1 MAEITAKQEKAI
13 AALIAEPTIRDA
25 AAKSG
30 ITEQTLYRWLKDE
43 GFNAEY
49 MRVRRDAVHQSIARM
64 QSATCEAVETLRAVM
79 KDEKARGSERVSAAK
94 AIIDFAYKGIDLE
107 DFAAR
112 LSAIEAVMKDKP
124 K

>member
-13 AALIAEPTIRDA
+13 AALIAEQTIRDA

-30 ITEQTLYRWLKDE
+30 ITEQTLFRWLKDE
-43 GFNAEY
+43 SFNAEY
-49 MRVRRDAVHQSIARM
+49 MRARRDAVQQAVARM
-64 QSATCEAVETLRAVM
+64 QSATGEAVETLRAVM
-79 KDEKARGSERVSAAK
+79 NDSNAKGSERVSAAK

-112 LSAIEAVMKDKP
+112 LSAIEAAIKDKP

>member
-13 AALIAEPTIRDA
+13 AALIAEQTIRDA
-25 AAKSG
+25 AARSG
-30 ITEQTLYRWLKDE
+30 ITEQTLFRWLKDKN
-43 GFNAEY
+43 FNAEY
-49 MRVRRDAVHQSIARM
+49 MRARRDAVQQAVARM

-79 KDEKARGSERVSAAK
+79 NDCKARGSERVSAAK

-112 LSAIEAVMKDKP
+112 LSAIEAAVKDKP